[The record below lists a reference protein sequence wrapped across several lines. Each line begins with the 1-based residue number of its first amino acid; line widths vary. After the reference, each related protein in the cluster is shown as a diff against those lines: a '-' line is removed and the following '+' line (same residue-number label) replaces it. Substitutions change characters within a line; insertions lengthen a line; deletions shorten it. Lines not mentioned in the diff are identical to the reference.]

1 MGEKMGE
8 RKKRSISNA
17 PKKRDET
24 EQRVTDQDETLFE
37 RFKEEETVDPMPM
50 EDIRL
55 EQKEE
60 KNKTKTKDES
70 GSENIHHRK

>member
-1 MGEKMGE
+1 M
-8 RKKRSISNA
+8 
-17 PKKRDET
+17 
-24 EQRVTDQDETLFE
+24 FE
-37 RFKEEETVDPMPM
+37 RFKEEETVDPMPT

-70 GSENIHHRK
+70 GSEKIHHRK

>member
-1 MGEKMGE
+1 MGE
-8 RKKRSISNA
+8 RQKRSISNT

-37 RFKEEETVDPMPM
+37 RFKEEETVDPMPL

-55 EQKEE
+55 EQK
-60 KNKTKTKDES
+60 KKK
-70 GSENIHHRK
+70 

>member
-1 MGEKMGE
+1 MGE
-8 RKKRSISNA
+8 REKRSISNT

-37 RFKEEETVDPMPM
+37 RFKEEKTVDPMPL
-50 EDIRL
+50 EDIKKKK
-55 EQKEE
+55 KEE

>member
-1 MGEKMGE
+1 MGECS
-8 RKKRSISNA
+8 KRSISNT

-50 EDIRL
+50 EDIGL

-60 KNKTKTKDES
+60 KNKKKTKNES
-70 GSENIHHRK
+70 GSERIHHRK

>member
-1 MGEKMGE
+1 MGE

-50 EDIRL
+50 EVIRL

>member
-1 MGEKMGE
+1 MGE
-8 RKKRSISNA
+8 REKRSISNT

-60 KNKTKTKDES
+60 KNKTST
-70 GSENIHHRK
+70 SENLKNA

>member
-1 MGEKMGE
+1 MGE
-8 RKKRSISNA
+8 RQKRSISNT

-37 RFKEEETVDPMPM
+37 RFKEEETVDPMPT

-70 GSENIHHRK
+70 GSEKIHHRK

>member
-1 MGEKMGE
+1 MGE

-17 PKKRDET
+17 SKKRDET

>member
-1 MGEKMGE
+1 MGE

-50 EDIRL
+50 EDIRSL
-55 EQKEE
+55 YRYL
-60 KNKTKTKDES
+60 S
-70 GSENIHHRK
+70 VLSF

>member
-1 MGEKMGE
+1 MGE

-37 RFKEEETVDPMPM
+37 RFKEEETVDSMPM

>member
-1 MGEKMGE
+1 MGE

-37 RFKEEETVDPMPM
+37 RFKEEETVDPMSM

>member
-1 MGEKMGE
+1 MGE

-37 RFKEEETVDPMPM
+37 RFKEEENENCSKQNRKAYERKSQLDV
-50 EDIRL
+50 
-55 EQKEE
+55 
-60 KNKTKTKDES
+60 
-70 GSENIHHRK
+70 SENGRNSKV

>member
-1 MGEKMGE
+1 MGE
-8 RKKRSISNA
+8 RQKRSISNT

-60 KNKTKTKDES
+60 KNKTKTKNES

>member
-1 MGEKMGE
+1 MHQ
-8 RKKRSISNA
+8 
-17 PKKRDET
+17 KRDET

-55 EQKEE
+55 EQKK

>member
-1 MGEKMGE
+1 
-8 RKKRSISNA
+8 
-17 PKKRDET
+17 
-24 EQRVTDQDETLFE
+24 
-37 RFKEEETVDPMPM
+37 MPL

>member
-1 MGEKMGE
+1 MGE

-24 EQRVTDQDETLFE
+24 EQRETDQDETLFE